1 MRWLAIITALFISSL
16 VSAQDQAGV
25 DIPFEKLEELSVL
38 NALQLLDRDY
48 DIAFSYNPESLEG
61 LRVPD
66 NLTGVSSVKD
76 FLNICLNES
85 PITFELISS
94 TYVLYLRKKVK
105 TADEPKNFN
114 LTGKIID
121 KKTNEALPFAAVELK
136 GTNRAT
142 TANTDGKFTLIRVP
156 SDTLNLIVNYLG
168 YRPLVINLSA
178 VDIDEELVCKMSV
191 QKRFLPS
198 IQVSAQTPELLKVE
212 KEPGKLTFN
221 PKQISMLPNLGEN
234 DLFSALRR
242 FPGIQGGA
250 DANSGLLIRGGQSD
264 QNLVLFDGIS
274 VYHVDHFYGFIT
286 AFNPNVV
293 KNVQVYKGGYE
304 ARYGGRASGVVD
316 VTGIDGNKTEPSLQL
331 EANLL
336 SANLV
341 AELPI
346 IQEKGSLVLAYRRSF
361 TDLFQS
367 PTYQNMFNN
376 VANSSIP
383 NTEDNNT
390 DVFSDSEEPN
400 FSYYDLNAKFNFQPN
415 NKDNF
420 TLSYYQSEDDLQ
432 YTFEGT
438 FEGLRRSSEDDT
450 QWGNTG
456 GSVRWSRQWNSKFF
470 TYANY
475 SNSTYKSELDADE
488 SFFFTED
495 TTLLSQIFYE
505 QRSEVNDQTFRFDSQ
520 WDLNAKTSLR
530 FGYWLSDY
538 SLSLE
543 AQNQDIILQ
552 DSVQNSQV
560 HSSYISLERK
570 WDKLKITGG
579 LRPVYYHQTS
589 DWYIEPR
596 LSALFDLSQTLT
608 LKASYGIYHQF
619 IRRLNER
626 SLYLSVPETWT
637 LTGKETI
644 PELRSDHYIAGFT
657 VNRDGWVFDVEG
669 YHKFE
674 RGAVEYLFPEF
685 GNPTGN
691 LEQFAIDG
699 NRRIFGADVMLKRK
713 LRNQNLLLSYSFLDA
728 QSRYND
734 VNGGNYFKSTGFSE
748 HEINAVYNYEFK
760 RWDFSLGLVVASG
773 TPYTPVL
780 GTFIVTL
787 PNGEDQQYVSL
798 GGINSANLEWYH
810 RLDLGVNYTVP
821 LKNGVLQAGFSV
833 YNLYN
838 NRAIKYVDYFIIPE
852 ENSDFF
858 SLGQR
863 NILSL
868 GITPSVFLKLKI

>member
-1 MRWLAIITALFISSL
+1 MRCLAIIIALFLSSL
-16 VSAQDQAGV
+16 VSAQNQEEQN
-25 DIPFEKLEELSVL
+25 IPFQKLEKLSLVK
-38 NALQLLDRDY
+38 ALQLLDREY
-48 DIAFSYNPESLEG
+48 DIAFSYNPESLGG
-61 LRVPD
+61 LKVPE
-66 NLTGVSSVKD
+66 NLEAVHSVKS
-76 FLNICLNES
+76 FLTSSLDGSE
-85 PITFELISS
+85 ITFELISS
-94 TYVLYLRKKVK
+94 TYVLYPRTKPNI
-105 TADEPKNFN
+105 TEERKNFT

-121 KKTNEALPFAAVELK
+121 EKTNEALPFAAVELK

-142 TANTDGKFTLIRVP
+142 TANTDGKFTMIKVP

-168 YRPLVINLSA
+168 YRPLVINLST
-178 VDIDEELVCKMSV
+178 VDIDKELVCKMIV

-198 IQVSAQTPELLKVE
+198 IQVSAQTPELIKVE

-304 ARYGGRASGVVD
+304 AQYGGRASGVVD
-316 VTGIDGNKTEPSLQL
+316 VTGIDGNKSEPSLQL

-336 SANLV
+336 SANIV

-361 TDLFQS
+361 TDIFQS

-376 VANSSIP
+376 LANSSIP
-383 NTEDNNT
+383 NTHDNNT
-390 DVFSDSEEPN
+390 DVFSDSDQPD

-415 NKDNF
+415 DRDNF
-420 TLSYYQSEDDLQ
+420 TLSYYQSEDDLK
-432 YTFEGT
+432 YTFEGS

-470 TYANY
+470 SYINY
-475 SNSTYKSELDADE
+475 SNSTYKSQLDADE
-488 SFFFTED
+488 SFFFTD
-495 TTLLSQIFYE
+495 DSTLLSQIFYE
-505 QRSEVNDQTFRFDSQ
+505 QRSEVNDQTFRFDGQ

-538 SLSLE
+538 SLSLQ

-570 WDKLKITGG
+570 WNRLKITGG
-579 LRPVYYHQTS
+579 LRPVYYDLS
-589 DWYIEPR
+589 SKWYPEPR
-596 LSALFDLSQTLT
+596 LSALYNLSQTVT

-637 LTGKETI
+637 LTSEETI

-657 VNRDGWVFDVEG
+657 VKRNGWVFDVEG
-669 YHKFE
+669 YHKYE
-674 RGAVEYLFPEF
+674 RGAVEFLFPEF

-699 NRRIFGADVMLKRK
+699 KRRIFGADLMLKRK
-713 LRNQNLLLSYSFLDA
+713 LRNQNILLSYSFLDA
-728 QSRYND
+728 QSRYDD
-734 VNGGNYFKSTGFSE
+734 VNGGNYFNSTGFSE
-748 HEINAVYNYEFK
+748 HEINAVYSYEVK

-787 PNGEDQQYVSL
+787 PNGEEQQFVSL

-821 LKNGVLQAGFSV
+821 LKKGILQAGFSV
-833 YNLYN
+833 YNLYY

-852 ENSDFF
+852 ENSEFF

-863 NILSL
+863 NVLSL
-868 GITPSVFLKLKI
+868 GITPSVFLKLKL